1 MADPTS
7 SYSIAADLDPALKR
21 PFALFVAI
29 VVSVTLVIVGL
40 SKAEDFVDGR
50 VEMKLISQREK
61 ADEQAEKLKRME
73 DQFALMRD
81 TLAEIRA
88 DVRVLRSRVERDEP
102 AAKVESIRRHP

>member
-1 MADPTS
+1 MPDSPQD
-7 SYSIAADLDPALKR
+7 SIAAILDPAFKR

-50 VEMKLISQREK
+50 VEMKLAAQREK
-61 ADEQAEKLKRME
+61 SEEQAAKLQRME

-88 DVRVLRSRVERDEP
+88 DVRVLRSRVEGASS
-102 AAKVESIRRHP
+102 AAKVESNQR

>member
-1 MADPTS
+1 VADPTPS
-7 SYSIAADLDPALKR
+7 DSIAAVLDPALKR

-50 VEMKLISQREK
+50 VEMKLSAQREK
-61 ADEQAEKLKRME
+61 AEEQAAKLQRME

-88 DVRVLRSRVERDEP
+88 DVRVLRSRVESGDA
-102 AAKVESIRRHP
+102 AAKVKRLDP

>member
-1 MADPTS
+1 MADPTPS
-7 SYSIAADLDPALKR
+7 DSIAAILDPAFKR
-21 PFALFVAI
+21 PFTLFVAI

-50 VEMKLISQREK
+50 VEMKLAAQREK
-61 ADEQAEKLKRME
+61 AEEQAEKLQRME

-88 DVRVLRSRVERDEP
+88 DVRVLRSRVERESP
-102 AAKVESIRRHP
+102 AAKIESIRRDP

>member
-1 MADPTS
+1 VADPTPS
-7 SYSIAADLDPALKR
+7 DSIAAVLDPAFKR

-50 VEMKLISQREK
+50 VEMKLSAQREK
-61 ADEQAEKLKRME
+61 AEEQAAKLQRME
-73 DQFALMRD
+73 EQFALMRD

-88 DVRVLRSRVERDEP
+88 DVRVLRSRVESGDV
-102 AAKVESIRRHP
+102 AAKVKRNDP

>member
-1 MADPTS
+1 MADPTAS
-7 SYSIAADLDPALKR
+7 DSIAAVLDPALKR

-50 VEMKLISQREK
+50 VEMKLSAQREK
-61 ADEQAEKLKRME
+61 AEEQAAKMGRME

-88 DVRVLRSRVERDEP
+88 DVRVLRSRVERDGP
-102 AAKVESIRRHP
+102 AAKVEAAPR

>member
-1 MADPTS
+1 MADTNS
-7 SYSIAADLDPALKR
+7 SDSIAAVLDPALKR

-50 VEMKLISQREK
+50 VEMKLSAQRDK
-61 ADEQAEKLKRME
+61 AEEQAAKLQRME

-88 DVRVLRSRVERDEP
+88 DVRVLRSRIESGDA
-102 AAKVESIRRHP
+102 AAKVKEK

>member
-1 MADPTS
+1 MPETPQEN
-7 SYSIAADLDPALKR
+7 IAAVLDPSLKR

-29 VVSVTLVIVGL
+29 ASSVLIVIVGL

-50 VEMKLISQREK
+50 VEMKLAAQREK
-61 ADEQAEKLKRME
+61 AEEQAIKLHRME

-88 DVRVLRSRVERDEP
+88 DVRVLRSRVERDAP
-102 AAKVESIRRHP
+102 AAKVESIRRDQ

>member
-1 MADPTS
+1 MPDSPQD
-7 SYSIAADLDPALKR
+7 SIAAVLDPAFKR
-21 PFALFVAI
+21 PFTLFVAI

-50 VEMKLISQREK
+50 VEMKLAAQREK
-61 ADEQAEKLKRME
+61 AEEQAQKMQRLE

-88 DVRVLRSRVERDEP
+88 DVRVLRSRIESGDV
-102 AAKVESIRRHP
+102 AAKEKGREP

>member
-1 MADPTS
+1 MADPTPS
-7 SYSIAADLDPALKR
+7 DSIAAVLDPALKR

-50 VEMKLISQREK
+50 VEMKLSAQREK
-61 ADEQAEKLKRME
+61 AEEQAAKLQRME

-88 DVRVLRSRVERDEP
+88 DVRVLRSRVESGDA
-102 AAKVESIRRHP
+102 AAKVKRLDP